1 MAEPRE
7 LTPYE
12 KTVRELSDRLVAAQQ
27 PIQILNAIL
36 WDDSVRDAFFAS
48 GCRELPPVDAD
59 YYQRRPLGFD
69 PAQKRQE
76 FQELERDVRRQLGN
90 YNAVGGILCRMCRE
104 YETVVRMLEV
114 RGQPEFSRISQQLYG
129 STRDA
134 FHAGDP
140 TLAELGLMMSDTLDN
155 IDRSLLLPTE
165 GKSITAEQAVEILD
179 QRLRCAFPDSDFP
192 IEVMLSDGIV
202 ADASAGSSY
211 LKIRRE
217 ARFSERD
224 LRLLEV
230 HEGWVHLGTTY
241 NGNSQRVCTF
251 LGKGPPS
258 STITQEGLAILME
271 LFTLTSHPPRLRK
284 LTNRIRG
291 VDMAENGADF
301 LEVFRFFQSQG
312 MSQPDAW
319 TNAARVFRGS
329 TPTAGPFTKDIS
341 YSKGFVLTFSY
352 IRLAVRKGQ
361 LDRIPILFCGKTTL
375 EDMRALASLVAEGI
389 VDRPR
394 FLPPQFADINA
405 IAAWMCYSRFLNRLT
420 LDRMEADY
428 GGLL

>member
-1 MAEPRE
+1 VAELHQ

-12 KTVRELSDRLVAAQQ
+12 QTVRELSDRLVVAQQ

-36 WDDSVRDAFFAS
+36 WDDSVRDTFFTR
-48 GCRELPPVDAD
+48 GCRELPPVDAG
-59 YYQRRPLGFD
+59 YYQQRPLGFD

-76 FQELERDVRRQLGN
+76 FQELERDVRRRLGN
-90 YNAVGGILCRMCRE
+90 YNAVAGILCRMCRE

-129 STRDA
+129 STGDA

-155 IDRSLLLPTE
+155 IDRSLLLPQDE
-165 GKSITAEQAVEILD
+165 KSINAEQAVAILD
-179 QRLRCAFPDSDFP
+179 ERLRNAFPDSDFP
-192 IEVMLSDGIV
+192 IQVMLSDGIV

-211 LKIRRE
+211 LKIRRD

-241 NGNSQRVCTF
+241 NGNAQRVCTF

-312 MSQPDAW
+312 MGEADAW

-329 TPTAGPFTKDIS
+329 TPSGGPFTKDIA

-352 IRLAVRKGQ
+352 IRLAVRRGL

-375 EDMRALASLVAEGI
+375 EDMRALASLVDEGI

-394 FLPPQFADINA
+394 FLPPQFADINS